1 METPGTEMPSS
12 NEYIK
17 QQLSNVLNQLSLL
30 QLQLFLN
37 QRQTLGV
44 QSMIMSS
51 RLWVISQDQFT
62 LGRQIGGGSLATV
75 HEATFQ
81 GATVAAKYL
90 YQLIT
95 ASRTRRQLFKRQMEM
110 VLQCQYQNIVT
121 FLGATVIGP
130 PVILMELMDT
140 NLKRAYE
147 QRRIED
153 YQVFGI
159 LYDLASALCFLHTR
173 PDPVI
178 HCNVSSTNVFL
189 KAQYGGGWL
198 AKLGD
203 LGTAK
208 MKQVAVARAA
218 GAGVRVY
225 DAPEAEDIA
234 EHSPKIDVYSF
245 GILIIEVLTKTN
257 PAVQNTVDDLKG
269 QVQQQFTQYNPLVQ
283 SCTNHQS
290 SDRPTMYDVI
300 KKLDRIKKV

>member
-1 METPGTEMPSS
+1 MT
-12 NEYIK
+12 
-17 QQLSNVLNQLSLL
+17 
-30 QLQLFLN
+30 
-37 QRQTLGV
+37 
-44 QSMIMSS
+44 
-51 RLWVISQDQFT
+51 
-62 LGRQIGGGSLATV
+62 
-75 HEATFQ
+75 
-81 GATVAAKYL
+81 
-90 YQLIT
+90 
-95 ASRTRRQLFKRQMEM
+95 
-110 VLQCQYQNIVT
+110 
-121 FLGATVIGP
+121 
-130 PVILMELMDT
+130 
-140 NLKRAYE
+140 
-147 QRRIED
+147 
-153 YQVFGI
+153 
-159 LYDLASALCFLHTR
+159 
-173 PDPVI
+173 
-178 HCNVSSTNVFL
+178 STNVFL

-257 PAVQNTVDDLKG
+257 PVVQNTVDDLKG

-300 KKLDRIKKV
+300 NKLDRIKKV

>member
-1 METPGTEMPSS
+1 MPSS

-17 QQLSNVLNQLSLL
+17 QQLSNILNQLSLL

-62 LGRQIGGGSLATV
+62 LGRQIGGVSLATV
-75 HEATFQ
+75 HEAIFQ
-81 GATVAAKYL
+81 GATVAAKCL

-121 FLGATVIGP
+121 FLGATVIDP

-153 YQVFGI
+153 YQDFEI
-159 LYDLASALCFLHTR
+159 LYDIASALCFLHT
-173 PDPVI
+173 
-178 HCNVSSTNVFL
+178 
-189 KAQYGGGWL
+189 
-198 AKLGD
+198 
-203 LGTAK
+203 
-208 MKQVAVARAA
+208 
-218 GAGVRVY
+218 
-225 DAPEAEDIA
+225 
-234 EHSPKIDVYSF
+234 
-245 GILIIEVLTKTN
+245 
-257 PAVQNTVDDLKG
+257 
-269 QVQQQFTQYNPLVQ
+269 
-283 SCTNHQS
+283 
-290 SDRPTMYDVI
+290 
-300 KKLDRIKKV
+300 